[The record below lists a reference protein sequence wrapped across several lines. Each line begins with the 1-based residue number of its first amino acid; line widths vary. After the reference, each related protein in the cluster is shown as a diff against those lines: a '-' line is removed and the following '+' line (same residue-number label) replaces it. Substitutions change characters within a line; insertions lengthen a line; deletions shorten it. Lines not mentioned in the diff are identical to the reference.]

1 MQEYIDKAI
10 NYCEELM
17 GKYDDNYDI
26 SDIDIAILIE
36 ILKGRE

>member
-1 MQEYIDKAI
+1 MNNIDRAIEY
-10 NYCEELM
+10 CQELM
-17 GKYDDNYDI
+17 DKYDDNYDI